1 VEEGR
6 ESRGVGAEAARWQHN
21 VPFVLFCSAWWGK
34 YRWENGFKNGRG
46 RVEEMGERP
55 GEVAPERTGLL
66 EPTMRDGL

>member
-6 ESRGVGAEAARWQHN
+6 ESRGVGAEAARRQHN
-21 VPFVLFCSAWWGK
+21 VHFVLFCSASWGK
-34 YRWENGFKNGRG
+34 YRWENGSKNGRG

-66 EPTMRDGL
+66 ELTT